1 MRPCLRR
8 LTSRQCRLALLAPS
22 YRLPCGFPLCRGRWV
37 AAAQPV
43 PEPRAAVRGY
53 SPSAGPS
60 PTPRSGG
67 RRPRAG
73 ARTASAR
80 SGSCP
85 RGSAATPVCAAVQ
98 HVFPMRPRLAS
109 RRIPTRRCI
118 HTGRTALPSQPH
130 PALSP
135 YWCPPG
141 RRSSHRTPRIP
152 ATCRR
157 PARSGCRG
165 PSSTRPGCTRGVRRP
180 GHGARP

>member
-1 MRPCLRR
+1 MPTGTPRTVVPPAVWCSPL
-8 LTSRQCRLALLAPS
+8 SRSLGGCCSTGPRA
-22 YRLPCGFPLCRGRWV
+22 
-37 AAAQPV
+37 
-43 PEPRAAVRGY
+43 RAAVRGS

-80 SGSCP
+80 SGSCS
-85 RGSAATPVCAAVQ
+85 RGSAATPACAAVQ
-98 HVFPMRPRLAS
+98 HVFPIRPRLAS
-109 RRIPTRRCI
+109 RRIPARRCI
-118 HTGRTALPSQPH
+118 HTSRTALPAQPH

-157 PARSGCRG
+157 HARSGCRG
-165 PSSTRPGCTRGVRRP
+165 PSSTRHGCTRGVRRP